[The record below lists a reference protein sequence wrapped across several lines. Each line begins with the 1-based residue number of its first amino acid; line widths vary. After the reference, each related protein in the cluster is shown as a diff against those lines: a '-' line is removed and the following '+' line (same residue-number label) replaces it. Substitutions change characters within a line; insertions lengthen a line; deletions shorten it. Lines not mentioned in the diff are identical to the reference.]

1 MSVEWMDLQEHYM
14 RNQGI
19 DKAGYIWG
27 AAIVECFLK
36 NVAEVWDT
44 RNEDVHGKNKTEKQ
58 HRRKQK
64 LAEQI
69 RDLQKEKEYARP
81 RDDDIFPEDPEQF
94 IEQSSTNH
102 LANWLRIRYI
112 DQRFSTARKEQK
124 KLCHNIS
131 NE

>member
-64 LAEQI
+64 LAKQM
-69 RDLQKEKEYARP
+69 RDLQKEKEYILYDHD
-81 RDDDIFPEDPEQF
+81 RDDHIFPEDPEQL
-94 IEQSSTNH
+94 IEQISSTN
-102 LANWLRIRYI
+102 
-112 DQRFSTARKEQK
+112 TAPT
-124 KLCHNIS
+124 I
-131 NE
+131 

>member
-1 MSVEWMDLQEHYM
+1 MVEAWE
-14 RNQGI
+14 
-19 DKAGYIWG
+19 
-27 AAIVECFLK
+27 
-36 NVAEVWDT
+36 T
-44 RNEDVHGKNKTEKQ
+44 RNDDVHGTLLRTKPKKK
-58 HRRKQK
+58 HRRKPK